1 MCMRKIFTWRAAL
14 QGRTPGA
21 GARPPA
27 PPASKIMG
35 PDKGTHMTFQAILEN
50 GRQTGRF
57 LTILRVFWTHMDH
70 N

>member
-1 MCMRKIFTWRAAL
+1 MCV
-14 QGRTPGA
+14 
-21 GARPPA
+21 
-27 PPASKIMG
+27 SVNS
-35 PDKGTHMTFQAILEN
+35 KGTHMNVQAILEN

>member
-1 MCMRKIFTWRAAL
+1 MRMHGAER
-14 QGRTPGA
+14 RPGLLSH
-21 GARPPA
+21 PPDINQA
-27 PPASKIMG
+27 
-35 PDKGTHMTFQAILEN
+35 KGTHMTFQAILEN